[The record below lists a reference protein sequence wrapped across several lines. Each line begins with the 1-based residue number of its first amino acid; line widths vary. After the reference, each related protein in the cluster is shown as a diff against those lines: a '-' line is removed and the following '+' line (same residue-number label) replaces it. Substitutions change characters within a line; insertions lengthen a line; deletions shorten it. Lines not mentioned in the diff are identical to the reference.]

1 MNAQLKK
8 GILEK
13 CILLIVKREN
23 SIYGYDLIKK
33 IGVFFPEVNESTFY
47 SILRRLEKREAIIS
61 TVEKSTEGPPRKYY
75 HLTEEGYLA
84 MQQLRM
90 EWQQFNQQINHF
102 LDQEE
107 KRRLS

>member
-33 IGVFFPEVNESTFY
+33 IGIFFPEVNESTFY
-47 SILRRLEKREAIIS
+47 AILRRLEQRNSLKS
-61 TVEKSTEGPPRKYY
+61 TVEKSTEGPPRKYFSVTQSGEAE
-75 HLTEEGYLA
+75 LQELINEWNELKRIMEGLG
-84 MQQLRM
+84 
-90 EWQQFNQQINHF
+90 IN
-102 LDQEE
+102 
-107 KRRLS
+107 

>member
-61 TVEKSTEGPPRKYY
+61 TVEKSTEGPPRKYFSI
-75 HLTEEGYLA
+75 TVSGEEEL
-84 MQQLRM
+84 QELINEWNELKRIM
-90 EWQQFNQQINHF
+90 EGLGI
-102 LDQEE
+102 E
-107 KRRLS
+107 

>member
-33 IGVFFPEVNESTFY
+33 IGIFFPEVNESTFY
-47 SILRRLEKREAIIS
+47 AILRRLEQRDSLKS
-61 TVEKSTEGPPRKYY
+61 TVEKSTEGPPRKYFSITDTGENE
-75 HLTEEGYLA
+75 LQELIDEWNELK
-84 MQQLRM
+84 RIM
-90 EWQQFNQQINHF
+90 ESLGIN
-102 LDQEE
+102 
-107 KRRLS
+107 

>member
-23 SIYGYDLIKK
+23 SVYGYDLIKK

-47 SILRRLEKREAIIS
+47 SILRRLEKREAISSII
-61 TVEKSTEGPPRKYY
+61 EKSTEGPPRKYFSITSSGEAE
-75 HLTEEGYLA
+75 LQELINEWNELKRIMEGLG
-84 MQQLRM
+84 
-90 EWQQFNQQINHF
+90 I
-102 LDQEE
+102 D
-107 KRRLS
+107 

>member
-61 TVEKSTEGPPRKYY
+61 TVEKSTEGPPRKYFSITSSGEAE
-75 HLTEEGYLA
+75 LQELINEWNELKRIMEGLGI
-84 MQQLRM
+84 
-90 EWQQFNQQINHF
+90 E
-102 LDQEE
+102 
-107 KRRLS
+107 

>member
-33 IGVFFPEVNESTFY
+33 IGVSFPDVNESTFY
-47 SILRRLEKREAIIS
+47 AILRRLEQRNSLKS
-61 TVEKSTEGPPRKYY
+61 TVEKSTEGPPRKYFSITSSGEVE
-75 HLTEEGYLA
+75 LQELINEWNELKRIMEGLGI
-84 MQQLRM
+84 
-90 EWQQFNQQINHF
+90 E
-102 LDQEE
+102 
-107 KRRLS
+107 

>member
-61 TVEKSTEGPPRKYY
+61 TVEKSTEGPPRKYFSITVSGEVE
-75 HLTEEGYLA
+75 LQELINEWNELKRIMEGLGI
-84 MQQLRM
+84 
-90 EWQQFNQQINHF
+90 E
-102 LDQEE
+102 
-107 KRRLS
+107 

>member
-61 TVEKSTEGPPRKYY
+61 TVEKSTEGPPRKYFSITAY
-75 HLTEEGYLA
+75 GEVELQELINEWNELKRIMEGLGI
-84 MQQLRM
+84 
-90 EWQQFNQQINHF
+90 E
-102 LDQEE
+102 
-107 KRRLS
+107 

>member
-61 TVEKSTEGPPRKYY
+61 TVEKSTEGPPRKYFSITAY
-75 HLTEEGYLA
+75 GEEEL
-84 MQQLRM
+84 QELINEWNELKRIM
-90 EWQQFNQQINHF
+90 ESFGI
-102 LDQEE
+102 
-107 KRRLS
+107 K

>member
-1 MNAQLKK
+1 MNAQFKK

-47 SILRRLEKREAIIS
+47 AILRRLEQRNSLKS
-61 TVEKSTEGPPRKYY
+61 TVEKSTEGPPRKYFSVTQSGEAE
-75 HLTEEGYLA
+75 LQELINEWNELKRIMEGLG
-84 MQQLRM
+84 
-90 EWQQFNQQINHF
+90 I
-102 LDQEE
+102 
-107 KRRLS
+107 K

>member
-61 TVEKSTEGPPRKYY
+61 TVEKSTEGPPRKYFSITVSGEVE
-75 HLTEEGYLA
+75 LQELINEWNELKRIMEGLG
-84 MQQLRM
+84 
-90 EWQQFNQQINHF
+90 IN
-102 LDQEE
+102 
-107 KRRLS
+107 

>member
-61 TVEKSTEGPPRKYY
+61 TLEKSTEGPPRKYFSITAY
-75 HLTEEGYLA
+75 GEEEL
-84 MQQLRM
+84 QELINEWNELKRIM
-90 EWQQFNQQINHF
+90 EGLGI
-102 LDQEE
+102 E
-107 KRRLS
+107 

>member
-61 TVEKSTEGPPRKYY
+61 TVEKSTEGPPRKYFSITAY
-75 HLTEEGYLA
+75 GEEEL
-84 MQQLRM
+84 QELINEWNELKRIM
-90 EWQQFNQQINHF
+90 EGLGI
-102 LDQEE
+102 E
-107 KRRLS
+107 

>member
-33 IGVFFPEVNESTFY
+33 IGIFFPEVNESTFY
-47 SILRRLEKREAIIS
+47 AILRRLEQRNSLKT
-61 TVEKSTEGPPRKYY
+61 TVEKSTEGPPRKYFSVTQSGEAE
-75 HLTEEGYLA
+75 LQELINEWNELKRIMEGLG
-84 MQQLRM
+84 
-90 EWQQFNQQINHF
+90 IN
-102 LDQEE
+102 
-107 KRRLS
+107 

>member
-33 IGVFFPEVNESTFY
+33 IGVFFPEANESTFY

-61 TVEKSTEGPPRKYY
+61 TVEKSTEGPPRKYFSITAY
-75 HLTEEGYLA
+75 GEEEL
-84 MQQLRM
+84 QELINEWNELKRIM
-90 EWQQFNQQINHF
+90 ESFGI
-102 LDQEE
+102 
-107 KRRLS
+107 K

>member
-61 TVEKSTEGPPRKYY
+61 TVEKSTEGPPRKYFSITAY
-75 HLTEEGYLA
+75 GEEEL
-84 MQQLRM
+84 QELIN
-90 EWQQFNQQINHF
+90 EWNE
-102 LDQEE
+102 L
-107 KRRLS
+107 KRIMKSFGIK

>member
-61 TVEKSTEGPPRKYY
+61 TVEKSTEGPPRKYFSITAY
-75 HLTEEGYLA
+75 GEEEL
-84 MQQLRM
+84 QELINEWNELKRIM
-90 EWQQFNQQINHF
+90 EGLGI
-102 LDQEE
+102 
-107 KRRLS
+107 K

>member
-47 SILRRLEKREAIIS
+47 AILRRLEQRNSLKS
-61 TVEKSTEGPPRKYY
+61 TVEKSTEGPPRKYFSITSSGEVE
-75 HLTEEGYLA
+75 LQELINEWNELKRIMEGLG
-84 MQQLRM
+84 
-90 EWQQFNQQINHF
+90 IN
-102 LDQEE
+102 
-107 KRRLS
+107 

>member
-61 TVEKSTEGPPRKYY
+61 TIEKSTEGPPRKYFSITA
-75 HLTEEGYLA
+75 LGEDELQELINEWNELKRIMEGLG
-84 MQQLRM
+84 
-90 EWQQFNQQINHF
+90 I
-102 LDQEE
+102 D
-107 KRRLS
+107 

>member
-47 SILRRLEKREAIIS
+47 SILRRLEKREAITS
-61 TVEKSTEGPPRKYY
+61 TVEKSTEGPPRKYFSITAY
-75 HLTEEGYLA
+75 GEEEL
-84 MQQLRM
+84 QELINEWNELKRIM
-90 EWQQFNQQINHF
+90 EGLGI
-102 LDQEE
+102 E
-107 KRRLS
+107 

>member
-47 SILRRLEKREAIIS
+47 AILRRLEQRNSLKS
-61 TVEKSTEGPPRKYY
+61 TVEKSTEGPPRKYFSITSSGEVE
-75 HLTEEGYLA
+75 LQELINEWNELKRIMEGLGV
-84 MQQLRM
+84 
-90 EWQQFNQQINHF
+90 E
-102 LDQEE
+102 
-107 KRRLS
+107 

>member
-61 TVEKSTEGPPRKYY
+61 TVEKSTEGPPRKYFSITAY
-75 HLTEEGYLA
+75 GEEEL
-84 MQQLRM
+84 QELINEWNELKRIM
-90 EWQQFNQQINHF
+90 EGLVI
-102 LDQEE
+102 E
-107 KRRLS
+107 

>member
-47 SILRRLEKREAIIS
+47 SILRRLEKRETIIS
-61 TVEKSTEGPPRKYY
+61 TVEKSTEGPPRKYFSITAY
-75 HLTEEGYLA
+75 GEEEL
-84 MQQLRM
+84 QELINEWNELKRIM
-90 EWQQFNQQINHF
+90 EGLGI
-102 LDQEE
+102 E
-107 KRRLS
+107 

>member
-47 SILRRLEKREAIIS
+47 SILRRLEKREAITS
-61 TVEKSTEGPPRKYY
+61 TVEKSTEGPPRKYFSI
-75 HLTEEGYLA
+75 TETGEKELQELINEWNELKRIMEGLGI
-84 MQQLRM
+84 
-90 EWQQFNQQINHF
+90 E
-102 LDQEE
+102 
-107 KRRLS
+107 